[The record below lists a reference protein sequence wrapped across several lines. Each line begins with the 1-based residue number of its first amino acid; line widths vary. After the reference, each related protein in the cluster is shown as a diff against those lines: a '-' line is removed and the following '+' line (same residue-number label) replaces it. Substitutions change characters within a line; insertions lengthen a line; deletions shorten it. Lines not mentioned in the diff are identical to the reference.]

1 MELIYLCEIQFEN
14 EDFWIACIKQS
25 AVKRMIDL
33 GFNDADLISN
43 AVKLET
49 DEIEKLINLKKS
61 FIFYLDKK
69 FRFNFV
75 NYYSSNKYVGFAIK
89 RFIGLNDGDV
99 FEFDFSK
106 SLEFPE
112 YEEYDLEFKAISD
125 GKDLAHNLA
134 LLKLFNLKYSR
145 QDIST
150 ILGSDDVKKFDKDGI
165 VDTGYLDD
173 MIKIHSKNKG
183 IRYKQREILFNLL
196 DFENNIE
203 NASEI
208 IGWGVDEVEKF
219 IDDNSMFKSQNQ
231 SRILDKNKLYGELDK
246 WKIQAL
252 AESFTLGEVHD
263 YSLEEYSEVTDFDIK
278 FIKKFFKCHEKFK
291 ENLLNELRQ
300 IAYILSEMNF
310 DFNQIM
316 IITGLR
322 EDEFKVSGNYY
333 YEKYIEELSSECGV

>member
-1 MELIYLCEIQFEN
+1 MCEIQFEN

-196 DFENNIE
+196 DLKTILKMLQKLLD
-203 NASEI
+203 
-208 IGWGVDEVEKF
+208 GVWMKL
-219 IDDNSMFKSQNQ
+219 KS
-231 SRILDKNKLYGELDK
+231 
-246 WKIQAL
+246 
-252 AESFTLGEVHD
+252 
-263 YSLEEYSEVTDFDIK
+263 
-278 FIKKFFKCHEKFK
+278 
-291 ENLLNELRQ
+291 LL
-300 IAYILSEMNF
+300 
-310 DFNQIM
+310 M
-316 IITGLR
+316 IIQCLNLKINPGYLI
-322 EDEFKVSGNYY
+322 KINCMGNLING
-333 YEKYIEELSSECGV
+333 KSRHWLNHSLLGRFMITVWRSIVR